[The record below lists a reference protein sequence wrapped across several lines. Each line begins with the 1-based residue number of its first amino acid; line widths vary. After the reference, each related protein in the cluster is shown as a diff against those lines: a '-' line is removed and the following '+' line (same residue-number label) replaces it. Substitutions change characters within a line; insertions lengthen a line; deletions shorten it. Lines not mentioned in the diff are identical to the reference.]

1 MDTSKVARELFDS
14 LVTEDAKGFN
24 GILNRAEISLPL
36 GKCFWIRVIIE
47 RIVVTPLGFVEECW
61 LREDLTAAE
70 RLLYLRFAIR
80 HRQLDRI
87 SKSKQISFEEKTRRN
102 IIPIGTFFDELRT
115 NGLVVCTLSMTY
127 DTSPLAVPEAALAG
141 LLLVL

>member
-1 MDTSKVARELFDS
+1 MLLDPS
-14 LVTEDAKGFN
+14 N
-24 GILNRAEISLPL
+24 HRAHRRDPS
-36 GKCFWIRVIIE
+36 
-47 RIVVTPLGFVEECW
+47 GFVEECW

-102 IIPIGTFFDELRT
+102 IIPIGAFFDELRT

-127 DTSPLAVPEAALAG
+127 DTSHWQSLRPPER
-141 LLLVL
+141 VCF